1 MGKPLFTPEELAE
14 LAAFDAE
21 IDESDITQNEIDA
34 SRERDREAVL
44 AGMSKRNRK
53 IAEYKRA
60 YYEANREKIAENKR
74 AYYEANREKIVEYQR
89 AYYEANRE
97 KIAEN
102 KRAYREA
109 NREKIAEYRRA
120 YYEANR
126 EKIAEYQRAYY
137 EANREKWNAYQ
148 REYKKRR
155 RTHGENQS
163 SKHHHQG
170 AAGCV
175 RGADAPGAD
184 DAQADR

>member
-53 IAEYKRA
+53 IAEYK
-60 YYEANREKIAENKR
+60 
-74 AYYEANREKIVEYQR
+74 R

>member
-53 IAEYKRA
+53 IAEY
-60 YYEANREKIAENKR
+60 
-74 AYYEANREKIVEYQR
+74 Q
-89 AYYEANRE
+89 
-97 KIAEN
+97 
-102 KRAYREA
+102 RAYREA
-109 NREKIAEYRRA
+109 NREKIAENQRAYYEANREKISENKRA

-126 EKIAEYQRAYY
+126 EKIAEYQRAYR

>member
-53 IAEYKRA
+53 IAEYQRA
-60 YYEANREKIAENKR
+60 YREATREKIAEN
-74 AYYEANREKIVEYQR
+74 QR
-89 AYYEANRE
+89 AYR
-97 KIAEN
+97 
-102 KRAYREA
+102 
-109 NREKIAEYRRA
+109 
-120 YYEANR
+120 EANR

-163 SKHHHQG
+163 DKHHHQG

-175 RGADAPGAD
+175 RGADEPGED